1 MSSRSPSRCIRIN
14 RDLRKILGIERGGVP
29 KTRKSMLEFR
39 GETRA
44 RVVLIGGGGA
54 VTGTV
59 SSLFSWVW
67 YASRDWPP
75 TVRFSV
81 ESIFVFLFAL
91 ICRSRESR
99 AKLATKRK
107 FFSLYFF
114 GNSVENFLLNYRL
127 FKNRPTLPELNHV
140 QRRLH
145 TCSRMQEQLLVILSW
160 QDKRIIIWRR
170 VSRCVRARFFLS
182 ISGKTHTLFASRG
195 RDDYYADVQ
204 LAPDGWRNEVRCV
217 GRRVDLVVLRNV

>member
-1 MSSRSPSRCIRIN
+1 
-14 RDLRKILGIERGGVP
+14 
-29 KTRKSMLEFR
+29 MLEFR

-75 TVRFSV
+75 TVRLSVQNIFS
-81 ESIFVFLFAL
+81 FLPSSVDLA
-91 ICRSRESR
+91 SR
-99 AKLATKRK
+99 ARNSRRK
-107 FFSLYFF
+107 ENSFFCTFPGTPPKIFSQTIDFT
-114 GNSVENFLLNYRL
+114 NH
-127 FKNRPTLPELNHV
+127 PTLPELNHV
-140 QRRLH
+140 RRGLR
-145 TCSRMQEQLLVILSW
+145 TCSRMREQLLVILSW

-170 VSRCVRARFFLS
+170 VSRCVRDSRFFFLS
-182 ISGKTHTLFASRG
+182 ISGKTHTLFAPRG

>member
-1 MSSRSPSRCIRIN
+1 
-14 RDLRKILGIERGGVP
+14 
-29 KTRKSMLEFR
+29 MLEFR

-75 TVRFSV
+75 TVRLSV

-107 FFSLYFF
+107 FYSLYFF
-114 GNSVENFLLNYRL
+114 GNSAENFLLNYRS
-127 FKNRPTLPELNHV
+127 FKNRPTLPELNYV
-140 QRRLH
+140 QRRLR

-160 QDKRIIIWRR
+160 QDKRIII
-170 VSRCVRARFFLS
+170 
-182 ISGKTHTLFASRG
+182 
-195 RDDYYADVQ
+195 
-204 LAPDGWRNEVRCV
+204 
-217 GRRVDLVVLRNV
+217 